1 MNPNLV
7 TTEIE
12 QNASII
18 TEVTQL
24 PAVNTVVE
32 ESKTLQTIVDQ
43 DKTPI
48 QTVVEENTSNIVSL
62 INQPTIQVTS
72 VNGKTGDVEVDSE
85 VSEFKPGKYYKRGT
99 LTTYNGSAYIAKNDI
114 TPTTFNLAD
123 WEGVGGG
130 YDDQPIIDR
139 ITALEQKPDKD
150 TIYDDTALK
159 TRVSAVETGKA
170 NVDASYTK
178 AESDGKY
185 SPTTHTHAYSSLT
198 GRPVA
203 MSQAEAD
210 AGTANS
216 DRLMRANV
224 LKGAVQT
231 HQVQPDWNETSGKGE
246 ILNKPDLSV
255 YALRSEINQL
265 SCSANAIR
273 MQASPRALEQSGL
286 RIEAPDP
293 ATATVAMGPLMA
305 EAFQNALKVGTD
317 KQQNNWGVVAMGYG
331 TSAIF
336 WKIGRICGFMMNS
349 IVSNYGNGTMGEK
362 IPQKYRPKHATSFP
376 GQCLNSGN
384 FIGGFVIRL
393 ASDGAITK
401 VGGTTGHQEYHCS
414 GVYLADNDL

>member
-114 TPTTFNLAD
+114 TPTTFNLTD
-123 WEGVGGG
+123 WEGVGGS

-170 NVDASYTK
+170 NVGASYTK
-178 AESDGKY
+178 AESDNNY
-185 SPTTHTHAYSSLT
+185 SLTTHTHGYLSLT
-198 GRPVA
+198 SRPVA

-216 DRLMRANV
+216 DRLMRASV
-224 LKGAVQT
+224 LKGAIQT
-231 HQVQPDWNETSGKGE
+231 HQIQPDWNATSGKGV

-255 YALRSEINQL
+255 YALRSEISQL
-265 SCSANAIR
+265 SGSANSIE
-273 MQASPRALEQSGL
+273 MQATSTSLENSGL
-286 RIEAPDP
+286 RIQAPNA

-305 EAFQNALKVGTD
+305 EAFQNALRVGTD
-317 KQQNNWGVVAMGYG
+317 NQQNSWDVVAMGYG
-331 TSAIF
+331 TTAIF
-336 WKIGRICGFMMNS
+336 WKIGRICGFAMMS
-349 IVSNYGNGTMGEK
+349 IVLNYGNVVMEEK
-362 IPQKYRPKHATSFP
+362 LPEKYKPKHTTSFA
-376 GQCLNSGN
+376 GHCINNNN
-384 FIGGFVIRL
+384 FSGGFVISLNSNGSIR
-393 ASDGAITK
+393 K
-401 VGGTTGHQEYHCS
+401 MGTTGHQEYHCS
-414 GVYLADNDL
+414 GVYLAMNGL